1 MSAKS
6 SWKLADEVGGEAAL
20 LGIIRD
26 LYDRLFADMMI
37 GFFFQ
42 PHDKSRLI
50 QSQYDYLTAH
60 LGDRS
65 GIYEGPSIRRAHETL
80 PILSGHFD
88 RRHQILLAVLQDQH
102 VPAHIQKAWIEF
114 DLSLRDLVV
123 REGKKVR
130 DSHYT

>member
-1 MSAKS
+1 MSANS
-6 SWKLADEVGGEAAL
+6 SWSLVQEVGGEAAL
-20 LGIIRD
+20 LEIIHD

-65 GIYEGPSIRRAHETL
+65 GTYEGPSIRRAHETL

-88 RRHQILLAVLQDQH
+88 RRHQILIAVLKDQH
-102 VPAHIQKAWIEF
+102 VPAHIQEAWIKF

>member
-1 MSAKS
+1 MSVKS
-6 SWKLADEVGGEAAL
+6 PWNLAHEVGGETVL
-20 LGIIRD
+20 LEIIRD

-42 PHDKSRLI
+42 PHEKSRLI

-65 GIYEGPSIRRAHETL
+65 GTYEGPSIRRAHESL

-88 RRHQILLAVLQDQH
+88 RRHQLLRAVLQDQQ
-102 VPAHIQKAWIEF
+102 VPAHVQDAWLEF